1 MRRKKESRRDPL
13 GLPRPP
19 VAGVWRRRTGW
30 LTPFLTGTAPGPRK
44 FVNFS
49 WQLLGRI
56 PRPPRWLTYFR
67 DEWRTV
73 IDAIVELARTR
84 YPGHISM
91 LLLLSGLLED
101 ELVAQLLD
109 EIGVDPDAL
118 YAEVL
123 RELE

>member
-1 MRRKKESRRDPL
+1 
-13 GLPRPP
+13 
-19 VAGVWRRRTGW
+19 
-30 LTPFLTGTAPGPRK
+30 
-44 FVNFS
+44 
-49 WQLLGRI
+49 
-56 PRPPRWLTYFR
+56 
-67 DEWRTV
+67 
-73 IDAIVELARTR
+73 
-84 YPGHISM
+84 M

>member
-1 MRRKKESRRDPL
+1 M
-13 GLPRPP
+13 
-19 VAGVWRRRTGW
+19 T
-30 LTPFLTGTAPGPRK
+30 
-44 FVNFS
+44 FS

-56 PRPPRWLTYFR
+56 PRPPPRWLTYFR